1 MHLCSH
7 VCECPIDHDKMMPWV
22 KKSYYFFDSMKH
34 DKMDERS
41 SFDMEGSVYKKLA
54 KEYNNRE

>member
-1 MHLCSH
+1 
-7 VCECPIDHDKMMPWV
+7 
-22 KKSYYFFDSMKH
+22 MKR